1 MQKEMEAGAE
11 REGEKEERGGGGN
24 RTCSMTRPSAP
35 FFCSLLLL
43 VLISFVDFSSGTC
56 FALSLSLS
64 ICLCLAHL
72 FTGRQIT
79 ASPGRKISC
88 ALSLCVCVCV
98 SCGSCVSR
106 RRTCRVR
113 LAQELQFWPQN
124 GHTHRHES
132 DLHTQGTHTQKAH
145 TQLRHSYSHT
155 HVGARAYVCH
165 FGR

>member
-1 MQKEMEAGAE
+1 
-11 REGEKEERGGGGN
+11 
-24 RTCSMTRPSAP
+24 MTRPSAP

-56 FALSLSLS
+56 FALSLSL
-64 ICLCLAHL
+64 H
-72 FTGRQIT
+72 
-79 ASPGRKISC
+79 
-88 ALSLCVCVCV
+88 LSLSRSLVYGATNHSVSWPENQLCAVSLCVCV

-132 DLHTQGTHTQKAH
+132 DLHTQGTHTQKAY

-155 HVGARAYVCH
+155 HT
-165 FGR
+165 